1 MHRFCRT
8 YFLRCGQTPPLF
20 KHPTSNGTIL
30 AVFEEE
36 DVQLLDN
43 VALSKELEMAD
54 LLNLE
59 RIKRL
64 YSKLLLSLRSA
75 VRIAFVTHTDILEAG
90 KYIQNYMEISMKARV
105 SAGPTSTNANNYDKI
120 ENIPCLSGTT
130 IKCNEVL
137 QVKRKVWP

>member
-1 MHRFCRT
+1 M
-8 YFLRCGQTPPLF
+8 
-20 KHPTSNGTIL
+20 

-36 DVQLLDN
+36 DERLLGN
-43 VALSKELEMAD
+43 VALATESEMAD

-59 RIKRL
+59 RTKRL

-105 SAGPTSTNANNYDKI
+105 SAGPTSTNSSASNYDKV

-137 QVKRKVWP
+137 QV